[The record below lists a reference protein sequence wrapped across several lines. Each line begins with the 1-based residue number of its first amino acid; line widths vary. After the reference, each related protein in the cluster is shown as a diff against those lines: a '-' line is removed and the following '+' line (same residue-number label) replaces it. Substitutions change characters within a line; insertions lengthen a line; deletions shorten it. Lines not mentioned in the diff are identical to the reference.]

1 MSSSQI
7 DGATVIWFRDD
18 LRIADNPSVCKAA
31 EIGYPALACFIL
43 EDCDAKLGRY
53 GGATKWW
60 LYHSLSRL
68 REALTE
74 LGVPLVVRKGDAASE
89 LMQIVK
95 ETGAST
101 VLWNRRYDPAGIETD
116 KAVKSALKDE
126 GIAVESFN
134 ANLLTEPW
142 EIETS
147 SGGPFRVYTPF
158 WRALRQRGEPPA
170 PTPAIRKLA
179 GLNDPPE
186 SLSIDDLALLPRKP
200 DWAGGLRETWTPG
213 EAGAQARMR
222 DFLESTF
229 ERYAAERDLPGSSA
243 TSMISPHLRFGE
255 ISPRQIWHAACH
267 HAAREGIAD
276 KPLEKFLSE
285 LAWREFSYH
294 LLFHFPSLPGENYQS
309 KFDCFPWKD
318 DDAAFGAWS
327 MGRTGYPIVDAGM
340 RELWHTGYMHNR
352 VRMVVASFLIK
363 HLMIDWRK
371 GAAWFRD
378 TLVDA
383 DIANNSASWQWV
395 AGCGADAAPYFRI
408 FNPITQ
414 GEKFDADGVYT
425 RRWVPE
431 LSSLPNE
438 YLFRPFDAPQ
448 NVLKKAGVE
457 LGETYPHPLVDHS
470 KARVRALD
478 AFHSL
483 SSAA

>member
-1 MSSSQI
+1 MSSSQF
-7 DGATVIWFRDD
+7 DGVTIVWFRDD
-18 LRIADNPSVCKAA
+18 LRITDNPTLERAV
-31 EIGYPALACFIL
+31 EIGRPALACFIFEADDPTL
-43 EDCDAKLGRY
+43 ERY
-53 GGATKWW
+53 GGAAKWW
-60 LYHSLSRL
+60 LHHSLTRLNETLADLGIALVL
-68 REALTE
+68 REGKAAAELT
-74 LGVPLVVRKGDAASE
+74 
-89 LMQIVK
+89 QIAE

-101 VLWNRRYDPAGIETD
+101 VLWNRRYDPAGIKTD
-116 KAVKSALKDE
+116 KVIKSGLKE
-126 GIAVESFN
+126 RGIAVESFN
-134 ANLLTEPW
+134 ANLLVEPW

-170 PTPAIRKLA
+170 PTPAVKGLTGVDRPPQSLA
-179 GLNDPPE
+179 
-186 SLSIDDLALLPRKP
+186 IDDLSLLPRKP
-200 DWAGGLRETWTPG
+200 DWAEGLREIWTPG
-213 EAGAQARMR
+213 EAGAQARLR
-222 DFLESTF
+222 DFLENAL
-229 ERYAAERDLPGSSA
+229 ERYATERDLPGASA
-243 TSMISPHLRFGE
+243 TSMLSPHLRFGE

-267 HAAREGIAD
+267 HVAKEKLAD

-294 LLFHFPSLPGENYQS
+294 LLFHFPSLPSENYQA
-309 KFDCFPWKD
+309 KFDGFPWED
-318 DDAAFGAWS
+318 DSTAFRAWS

-340 RELWHTGYMHNR
+340 RELWHTGYLHNR

-363 HLMIDWRK
+363 HLMIDWRE

-395 AGCGADAAPYFRI
+395 AGSGADAAPYFRI

-414 GEKFDADGVYT
+414 GEKFDADGTYT

-431 LSSLPNE
+431 LADLPNE

-448 NVLKKAGVE
+448 DVLEKAGVE
-457 LGETYPHPLVDHS
+457 LGKTYPHPLVDHS

-478 AFHSL
+478 AFQSL